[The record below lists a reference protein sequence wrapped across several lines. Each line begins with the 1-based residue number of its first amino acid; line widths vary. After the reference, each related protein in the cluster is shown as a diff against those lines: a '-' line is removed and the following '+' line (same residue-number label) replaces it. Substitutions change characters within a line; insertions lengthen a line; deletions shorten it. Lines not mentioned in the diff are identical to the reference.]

1 MSFWLVVSYVVCGF
15 LDFFGMSVTS
25 WFPLMKVGR
34 NVGARQNFT
43 FPGFLW
49 KMLMATVV
57 MRRYSSIGACAFW
70 RLYRCA
76 WTNLLQLS
84 NSLDLSCWLVL
95 YAKYSGFEFR
105 FACLQLI
112 LLTSNKSSL
121 CLRVWSALG
130 GGLACQDFGLKRYFA
145 GSSNS
150 SRSISTCLLS
160 KLLLSTF

>member
-15 LDFFGMSVTS
+15 FRFLWYECYILIPFDEG
-25 WFPLMKVGR
+25 GR

-49 KMLMATVV
+49 KMLMANVV

-70 RLYRCA
+70 KLYRCA